1 MAETISELLETA
13 CRRWP
18 QRVAVH
24 DATGEAIRYS
34 SLFGTVLSFAEEAAE
49 RGVREG
55 DLCAVDVSDAT
66 AGNILRLA
74 LLRLGATV
82 IEGRASGLRRTHG
95 LEVAHEFSDA
105 SGDDAAGE
113 LRTQR
118 SLVDRSWIRPPRRYR
133 TAAPGGSVV
142 RATTGTTGTPKLRLL
157 TEKVLAARLLRS
169 SEHRGTPGGPAFIG
183 YRPGS
188 SPALNHFLRAV
199 ISGNPVIQPRRGALA
214 CIEAMNDLE
223 ARIAYLSPYNFGV
236 LLDESSRSGEAPR
249 SLARIVVG
257 GGGLHPRVAA
267 RGEAQ
272 FGCRII
278 NSYGSNETSSI
289 ASVRVVETEG
299 RAGVV
304 GRPYPD
310 MAIAFRADGDPD
322 ADPQKGGEILVRP
335 PDAVRSVEFPGGR
348 MIGDADGWIATGDI
362 GRMTDDGLLQIVGR
376 IHEMLNVGGNKRAP
390 SHFEDIAIGL
400 PGVARVAAFA
410 VPAEDGTDVVGLAV
424 VGRDGFDIRHFAQA
438 MQARF
443 GPTYPMQIGEVDEL
457 PSNSGGKID
466 REALKTLFLDA
477 RERGQRKD
485 DGNHKGG
492 EGNAEAA
499 YRN

>member
-1 MAETISELLETA
+1 LAETISRLLETA

-18 QRVAVH
+18 ERIAVH
-24 DATGEAIRYS
+24 DATGEAIRFS

-82 IEGRASGLRRTHG
+82 IEGRASGLHRTYG
-95 LEVAHEFSDA
+95 FEVAHEFSDA
-105 SGDDAAGE
+105 SGDDLPGG
-113 LRTQR
+113 LPTQR
-118 SLVDRSWIRPPRRYR
+118 NIIDRSWIRPPRRYR

-199 ISGNPVIQPRRGALA
+199 ISGNPVIQPRRGASA
-214 CIEAMNDLE
+214 CLEAMNDLE
-223 ARIAYLSPYNFGV
+223 ARVAYLSPYNFGV

-272 FGCRII
+272 FGCPVI

-310 MAIAFRADGDPD
+310 MLVAFRSDG
-322 ADPQKGGEILVRP
+322 DPQKGGEILVRP
-335 PDAVRSVEFPGGR
+335 PDSVRSLEFPGGC

-376 IHEMLNVGGNKRAP
+376 VHEMLNVGGNKRAP

-410 VPAEDGTDVVGLAV
+410 VPANCGTDVVGLAV
-424 VGRDGFDIRHFAQA
+424 VGRDGFDIRQFAHA
-438 MQARF
+438 MHARL

-457 PSNSGGKID
+457 PYNSGGKVD
-466 REALKTLFLDA
+466 REALKTIFLDA
-477 RERGQRKD
+477 RDRGDRKEGENLNEGER
-485 DGNHKGG
+485 
-492 EGNAEAA
+492 NAESA
-499 YRN
+499 YRH